1 MKPIIS
7 FFVLFTFLLSG
18 CASLPGTTNRQVLF
32 GSSFVSTDEA
42 VQELNLAVS
51 RTEASHGCSLISVG
65 GVTGLGAGE
74 RRGGGKQ
81 IDVYGVI
88 QCPAGTP
95 TFLPNTGR
103 VP

>member
-1 MKPIIS
+1 MVR
-7 FFVLFTFLLSG
+7 FGLALTAGAVLLSA
-18 CASLPGTTNRQVLF
+18 CTAFPGGSNRQVLY
-32 GSSFVSTDEA
+32 GSSFASTDEA

-51 RTEASHGCSLISVG
+51 RTAASHGCSLISVG
-65 GVTGLGAGE
+65 GGTGLGAGE
-74 RRGGGKQ
+74 QRSGGKQ

-95 TFLPNTGR
+95 RFLPNTGV

>member
-1 MKPIIS
+1 MMRLGVLSIS
-7 FFVLFTFLLSG
+7 VIVLLSG
-18 CASLPGTTNRQVLF
+18 CAALLGGSNRQVLF
-32 GSSFVSTDEA
+32 GSSFASTDEA

-65 GVTGLGAGE
+65 GGTGLGAGE
-74 RRGGGKQ
+74 RRGGKQ

-95 TFLPNTGR
+95 NSSCIRAPA
-103 VP
+103 